1 MSAEDEN
8 KKFLEIGQKLIG
20 EAGNYYYY
28 YWHFNFLKLRK
39 VR

>member
-28 YWHFNFLKLRK
+28 WHFTFLKLRK